1 MLNLKGIAA
10 LHDQLTIRWHR
21 EAFETWRPS
30 NDASDPTKVW
40 IGLVSKQH
48 LANFELWH
56 TEDAA
61 RIPEATDGDLARVKR
76 RIDETNQRRNDL
88 AEQIDLLLL
97 EILEPLGLPSLQ
109 APLHSESPGLMIDR
123 LSILALKIFHTQEET
138 ERLNAPTGHAERN
151 LERLQILKTQRSDL
165 AGCLIDLW
173 QETLQSTRRFKLYRQ
188 LKMYND
194 PALNP
199 AVYRNAPAE

>member
-1 MLNLKGIAA
+1 MLKLNDIAA
-10 LHDQLTIRWHR
+10 LHDDLTVRWHR
-21 EAFETWRPS
+21 EAFETWRP
-30 NDASDPTKVW
+30 PTNSTNPDVAWKA
-40 IGLVSKQH
+40 LVTRQH

-61 RIPEATDGDLARVKR
+61 RIPGATDGELARVKR

-88 AEQIDLLLL
+88 SEEIDRLLL
-97 EILEPLGLPSLQ
+97 ESLTPLGLPNTI

-123 LSILALKIFHTQEET
+123 LSILALKLFHTREEIART
-138 ERLNAPTGHAERN
+138 DAPEGHADRNRERLE
-151 LERLQILKTQRSDL
+151 ILLVQRSDL
-165 AGCLIDLW
+165 AGCLLDLW
-173 QETLQSTRRFKLYRQ
+173 NETLRGTRQFKVYRQ

-199 AVYRNAPAE
+199 AVYRNA